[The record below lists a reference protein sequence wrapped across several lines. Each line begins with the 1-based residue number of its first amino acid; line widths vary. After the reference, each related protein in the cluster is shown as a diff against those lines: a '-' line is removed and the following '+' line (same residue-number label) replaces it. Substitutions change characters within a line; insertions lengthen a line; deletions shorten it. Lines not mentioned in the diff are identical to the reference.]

1 MNIQE
6 QDLNLNGNW
15 RWVTQDTAP
24 APYAARAVLQKRWL
38 ASVSPDISGHVS
50 PLSPP
55 PPPFFLCLPS
65 LIVSVWR
72 DMLGLRA
79 GPLNYLSASCPV
91 KWVQQI
97 QPTASCALQCALP
110 LEAICAC
117 AVQPTEYFAHL
128 NRPNTGSQCWTEG
141 GHRMISFFKG
151 SADDLK
157 KRSPLAIFFDPGSGE
172 SK

>member
-15 RWVTQDTAP
+15 RRVTQDTAP
-24 APYAARAVLQKRWL
+24 APYAAGAVLQRRWL

-55 PPPFFLCLPS
+55 PSSFFFLCLPS

-91 KWVQQI
+91 KWVQRI
-97 QPTASCALQCALP
+97 QPTALCALQCALP

-117 AVQPTEYFAHL
+117 AVQPAEYFAHL

-141 GHRMISFFKG
+141 GHRMYWSFVLIVSRWCK
-151 SADDLK
+151 
-157 KRSPLAIFFDPGSGE
+157 
-172 SK
+172 